1 MDQRPETNTNSMQI
15 KLAASLVTLLCGLAG
30 SCISAEVYSYD
41 LLNRLT
47 SAANS
52 GGTQTTYSYD
62 PAGNLAGIANLT
74 TNVGLVTI
82 TRQPTAQTAR
92 AGDFASMDVGA
103 NGFGTLSYQWRFNG
117 ADLEGQTD
125 SFLWIDSVNMSQAG
139 QYSVVVSNS
148 FGGIT
153 SKAATLTVTP
163 TPPTITNQPQNL
175 TVTAGST
182 ASFLVKV
189 SSTDLPTL
197 SFQWM
202 KNGVNISGATNPL
215 YRITATTTNDAGSYS
230 VAVQDSSGKATSS
243 RAVLSVVGSTPTPPT
258 LADCGIVSGTHF
270 QFDIEGTPGE
280 RIVIEVSTNLLNW
293 LPVATNSI
301 NSSGSA
307 NFIDSSEL
315 LHQRYYRVR

>member
-1 MDQRPETNTNSMQI
+1 MWTGRI
-15 KLAASLVTLLCGLAG
+15 LHRRGGV
-30 SCISAEVYSYD
+30 SYD

-47 SAANS
+47 SATDS

-62 PAGNLAGIANLT
+62 PAGNLAGISNVT
-74 TNVGLVTI
+74 TNVALVTI
-82 TRQPTAQTAR
+82 TRQPTAQTAK

-103 NGFGTLSYQWRFNG
+103 SGFGTLSYQWRFNG

-125 SFLWIDSVNMSQAG
+125 SFLWINSVNMSQAG
-139 QYSVVVSNS
+139 QYSVVVSNL
-148 FGGIT
+148 FGGVT
-153 SKAATLTVTP
+153 SRTATLTVTP
-163 TPPTITNQPQNL
+163 TPPTITDQPQSL

-243 RAVLSVVGSTPTPPT
+243 RAVLSVVGSTPTPPS

-270 QFDIEGTPGE
+270 QFEIQGAPDEI
-280 RIVIEVSTNLLNW
+280 IVIEVSTNLLEW
-293 LPVATNSI
+293 LPVATNTIS
-301 NSSGSA
+301 SSGWI
-307 NFIDSSEL
+307 NYTDTSEL
-315 LHQRYYRVR
+315 VHQRYYRVR